1 MKQVFRL
8 IVLMLVIP
16 TALAGWKEGVNYERL
31 ASPQPT
37 DNADRIEVRE
47 LFWYGC
53 PHCYRLEPV
62 LRKWLKNKPD
72 DVDFVRTPA
81 VLGPSWELLAK
92 AYYTAEVL
100 GVVDKVHGPIF
111 DRIHKDHKRIR
122 TPDDVRAIFVE
133 QGIPASDFDKTFS
146 SFAVVT
152 KTNRAKRAHDMYGVT
167 GVPTV
172 IINGKY
178 RTNATLAGSNEKILE
193 VVDYLI
199 EQERKAA
206 AGDTSGK

>member
-16 TALAGWKEGVNYERL
+16 AALAGWEEGVNYERL
-31 ASPQPT
+31 APPQPT

-152 KTNRAKRAHDMYGVT
+152 RTNRAKRAHDMYGVT

-193 VVDYLI
+193 VVDYLV

-206 AGDTSGK
+206 AGHTSGK